1 MSAGIYD
8 KNAKINYL
16 RYCQEYATAWIEF
29 LPEIVKAVEKFDG
42 KKVTARIDTAVKKVD
57 DRFYI
62 VIEKDRYDNKGYL
75 YLKWFD
81 YDGRI
86 FTDEETG
93 QWDYVKNTN
102 GCDFIVMFRVQNM
115 DCFEAWQFIESLQ
128 NIADRET
135 KYLQSVNDALD
146 NLDELKE
153 EYNKTLEAFMSVTEK
168 VPSYILDYFRVD
180 SPYIGRW
187 V

>member
-1 MSAGIYD
+1 MSAGIWN
-8 KNAKINYL
+8 KEVKINYL

-29 LPEIVKAVEKFDG
+29 LPEIIKVIDKFNG
-42 KKVTARIDTAVKKVD
+42 KKVTKRIDTAVKKID
-57 DRFYI
+57 DRFY
-62 VIEKDRYDNKGYL
+62 VTIEKDGYGNSGYL

-81 YDGRI
+81 YEGRI

-115 DCFEAWQFIESLQ
+115 DCFEAWQFITSLQ
-128 NIADRET
+128 TTADRESEY
-135 KYLQSVNDALD
+135 KKEVNTALD

-153 EYNKTLEAFMSVTEK
+153 EYNRTLEAFMKTRGK

-180 SPYIGRW
+180 SPYISRW